1 MNMSGSSQKDQSKA
15 GKSFDT
21 GSTNALPSVDLASGI
36 FEAHSATVRELPF
49 FCRENVRANTPP
61 IHPSNRQRSRASRH

>member
-1 MNMSGSSQKDQSKA
+1 MNMSGSSQKDQSKV

-21 GSTNALPSVDLASGI
+21 GSANALPSVDLASGI

-49 FCRENVRANTPP
+49 FLPRERT
-61 IHPSNRQRSRASRH
+61 R